1 MLERKATA
9 ATGAGVRER
18 ARDLE
23 RLRLALDAHDPE
35 RTLERG
41 FALVEDD
48 AGEPVTSAQR
58 ARTLERLGVRFA
70 DGKLGVHTGN
80 PPTHPRLF

>member
-1 MLERKATA
+1 
-9 ATGAGVRER
+9 VRER

-23 RLRLALDAHDPE
+23 RLRLALEAHDPE

-58 ARTLERLGVRFA
+58 ARNLERLGVRFA
-70 DGKLGVHTGN
+70 DGRLEVHTGN
-80 PPTHPRLF
+80 PRTHPRLF